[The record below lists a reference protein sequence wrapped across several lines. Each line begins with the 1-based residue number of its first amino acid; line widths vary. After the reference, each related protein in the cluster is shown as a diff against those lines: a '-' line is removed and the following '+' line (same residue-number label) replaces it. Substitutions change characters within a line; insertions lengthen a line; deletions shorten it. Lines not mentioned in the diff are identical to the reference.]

1 MFKILDG
8 RDELFQWDINRQIIV
23 SDASIDAVHYS
34 NRTDDSALVVEVKEK
49 NGLRVADIPNI
60 LLQESW
66 DINVYGYCDGYYTK
80 QAARI
85 KVNPRTKPESY
96 VYTETEV
103 LNYNTVMEKIDR
115 VENNIGEAVNDYL
128 IKNPVVV
135 DLSNY
140 YTKSQVDAAIDTVEL
155 TPGPQGP
162 QGPQGAPGKDGQ
174 DGAPGPQG
182 EPGPVGPAG
191 PTGPAGKDGAPG
203 QQGPQGEPG
212 APGAPGQDG
221 HTPVK
226 GTDYWTETDKAE
238 IVADVIAAIPGGGGG
253 SGGGSGLPEVTAA
266 DNGKFLR
273 VVEGAWAAAVV
284 PNGEEMKF

>member
-85 KVNPRTKPESY
+85 KVNPRCKPESY

-103 LNYNTVMEKIDR
+103 LNYNTVMEKIDT
-115 VENNIGEAVNDYL
+115 I
-128 IKNPVVV
+128 
-135 DLSNY
+135 
-140 YTKSQVDAAIDTVEL
+140 EL

-162 QGPQGAPGKDGQ
+162 QGPQGK
-174 DGAPGPQG
+174 
-182 EPGPVGPAG
+182 
-191 PTGPAGKDGAPG
+191 
-203 QQGPQGEPG
+203 
-212 APGAPGQDG
+212 PGQDG

-238 IVADVIAAIPGGGGG
+238 IVADVIAAIPGGG
-253 SGGGSGLPEVTAA
+253 GGGSGLPEVTAA

>member
-115 VENNIGEAVNDYL
+115 VENNIGAAVNDYL

-162 QGPQGAPGKDGQ
+162 EGPRGPQGAPGKDGQ
-174 DGAPGPQG
+174 DGAPGPA
-182 EPGPVGPAG
+182 GPA
-191 PTGPAGKDGAPG
+191 GPAGKDGAPG
-203 QQGPQGEPG
+203 QQGPQG

-238 IVADVIAAIPGGGGG
+238 MVADVIAAIPGG
-253 SGGGSGLPEVTAA
+253 GGGSGLPEVTAA

-273 VVEGAWAAAVV
+273 VVGGAWAAAVV

>member
-34 NRTDDSALVVEVKEK
+34 NRTDNSALVVEVKEK

-103 LNYNTVMEKIDR
+103 LNYNTVMEKVNTI
-115 VENNIGEAVNDYL
+115 ENNIGEAVNDYL

-162 QGPQGAPGKDGQ
+162 QGPQGEPGKDGQ
-174 DGAPGPQG
+174 DGAPGPA
-182 EPGPVGPAG
+182 GPA
-191 PTGPAGKDGAPG
+191 GPAGKDGAPG

-238 IVADVIAAIPGGGGG
+238 MVADVIAAIPGG
-253 SGGGSGLPEVTAA
+253 GGGSGLPEVTAA

-273 VVEGAWAAAVV
+273 VVGGAWAAAIV

>member
-23 SDASIDAVHYS
+23 YDASIDAVHYS
-34 NRTDDSALVVEVKEK
+34 NRTDDSALVVEVKEE

-66 DINVYGYCDGYYTK
+66 DINVYGYCNGYYTK

-103 LNYNTVMEKIDR
+103 LNYNTVMEKIDK
-115 VENNIGEAVNDYL
+115 VENNIGEVVNDYL

-140 YTKSQVDAAIDTVEL
+140 YTKSQVDAAIDAVEL

-174 DGAPGPQG
+174 DGAPGPKG
-182 EPGPVGPAG
+182 DTGPTGPAG
-191 PTGPAGKDGAPG
+191 PAGPAGKDGAPG
-203 QQGPQGEPG
+203 QQGPQGAPG

-238 IVADVIAAIPGGGGG
+238 MVADVIAAIPG
-253 SGGGSGLPEVTAA
+253 GGGSGLPEVTAA

-273 VVEGAWAAAVV
+273 VVEGAWAAAIV

>member
-23 SDASIDAVHYS
+23 SDASIDAIHYS
-34 NRTDDSALVVEVKEK
+34 NRTDDSALVVEVKEE

-115 VENNIGEAVNDYL
+115 VENNIGAAVNDYL

-162 QGPQGAPGKDGQ
+162 EGPR
-174 DGAPGPQG
+174 GPQG
-182 EPGPVGPAG
+182 EPGRDGAPGPKGDTGPAG
-191 PTGPAGKDGAPG
+191 PAGPAGKDGAPG
-203 QQGPQGEPG
+203 QQGPQGAPG

-253 SGGGSGLPEVTAA
+253 SGLPQVTAD

>member
-34 NRTDDSALVVEVKEK
+34 NRTDNFSLVVEVKEE

-66 DINVYGYCDGYYTK
+66 DINVYGYCNGYYTK

-103 LNYNTVMEKIDR
+103 LNYNTVMEKINR

-140 YTKSQVDAAIDTVEL
+140 YTKSQVDAAIDAVEL

-162 QGPQGAPGKDGQ
+162 QGPQGAPGKDGK
-174 DGAPGPQG
+174 DGAPGPKG
-182 EPGPVGPAG
+182 DTGPAG
-191 PTGPAGKDGAPG
+191 PAGLIGPAGKDGAPG

-238 IVADVIAAIPGGGGG
+238 MVADVIAA
-253 SGGGSGLPEVTAA
+253 LPIY
-266 DNGKFLR
+266 
-273 VVEGAWAAAVV
+273 
-284 PNGEEMKF
+284 NGEVEVV

>member
-23 SDASIDAVHYS
+23 SDASIDAVHFS
-34 NRTDDSALVVEVKEK
+34 NRTDNSALVVEVKEE

-66 DINVYGYCDGYYTK
+66 DINVYGYCNGYYTK

-103 LNYNTVMEKIDR
+103 LNYNTVMEKID
-115 VENNIGEAVNDYL
+115 
-128 IKNPVVV
+128 
-135 DLSNY
+135 
-140 YTKSQVDAAIDTVEL
+140 AIEL
-155 TPGPQGP
+155 MP
-162 QGPQGAPGKDGQ
+162 
-174 DGAPGPQG
+174 
-182 EPGPVGPAG
+182 GPAG
-191 PTGPAGKDGAPG
+191 PA
-203 QQGPQGEPG
+203 GPQGV
-212 APGAPGQDG
+212 PGQDG

-238 IVADVIAAIPGGGGG
+238 IVADVIAAIP
-253 SGGGSGLPEVTAA
+253 VY
-266 DNGKFLR
+266 
-273 VVEGAWAAAVV
+273 
-284 PNGEEMKF
+284 NGEVEVV

>member
-135 DLSNY
+135 DLSDY
-140 YTKSQVDAAIDTVEL
+140 YTKSQVDAAIDAVEL

-162 QGPQGAPGKDGQ
+162 QGPQGEPGRDGQ

-182 EPGPVGPAG
+182 VPGPA
-191 PTGPAGKDGAPG
+191 GPAGKDGAPG

-238 IVADVIAAIPGGGGG
+238 MVADVIAAIPGG
-253 SGGGSGLPEVTAA
+253 GGGSGLPEVTAA

>member
-162 QGPQGAPGKDGQ
+162 QGPQGEPGRDGQ

-182 EPGPVGPAG
+182 EPGPA
-191 PTGPAGKDGAPG
+191 GPAGKDGAPG

-238 IVADVIAAIPGGGGG
+238 IAADVIAAIPGGGGG
-253 SGGGSGLPEVTAA
+253 GGLPQVTAA

>member
-23 SDASIDAVHYS
+23 SDASIDAVHFC
-34 NRTDDSALVVEVKEK
+34 NRTDVSALVVEVKEK

-115 VENNIGEAVNDYL
+115 VENNIGAAVNDYL

-155 TPGPQGP
+155 TPGPAGP
-162 QGPQGAPGKDGQ
+162 AGPQGAPGKDGQ
-174 DGAPGPQG
+174 DGAPGPKG
-182 EPGPVGPAG
+182 DTGPAG
-191 PTGPAGKDGAPG
+191 PAGPAGKDGAPG
-203 QQGPQGEPG
+203 QQGPQG

-238 IVADVIAAIPGGGGG
+238 IVADVIAAIPGGGG
-253 SGGGSGLPEVTAA
+253 SGLPEVTAA

>member
-23 SDASIDAVHYS
+23 SDASIDAVHFC
-34 NRTDDSALVVEVKEK
+34 NRTDVSALVVEVKEK

-115 VENNIGEAVNDYL
+115 VENNIGAAVNDYL

-135 DLSNY
+135 DLSDY

-162 QGPQGAPGKDGQ
+162 A
-174 DGAPGPQG
+174 
-182 EPGPVGPAG
+182 
-191 PTGPAGKDGAPG
+191 GPAGKDGAPG

-253 SGGGSGLPEVTAA
+253 SGLPEVTAA

-273 VVEGAWAAAVV
+273 VVGGAWAAEAIL
-284 PNGEEMKF
+284 GEDTLF

>member
-8 RDELFQWDINRQIIV
+8 RNELFQWDINRQIIV
-23 SDASIDAVHYS
+23 SDASIDAVHFS
-34 NRTDDSALVVEVKEK
+34 NRTDDFSLVVEVKEE

-103 LNYNTVMEKIDR
+103 LNYNTVMEKINT

-140 YTKSQVDAAIDTVEL
+140 YTKSQVDAAIDAVEL
-155 TPGPQGP
+155 MPGPQGP
-162 QGPQGAPGKDGQ
+162 QGPQGEPGKDGAP
-174 DGAPGPQG
+174 GAPGPKG
-182 EPGPVGPAG
+182 DIGPAG
-191 PTGPAGKDGAPG
+191 PQGPAGQDGAPG
-203 QQGPQGEPG
+203 QQGPQG

-253 SGGGSGLPEVTAA
+253 SGLPEVTAA

-273 VVEGAWAAAVV
+273 VVGGAWAAAVV

>member
-34 NRTDDSALVVEVKEK
+34 NRTDNSALVVEVKEK

-66 DINVYGYCDGYYTK
+66 DINVYGYCNGYYTK

-115 VENNIGEAVNDYL
+115 VENNIGAAVNDYL

-140 YTKSQVDAAIDTVEL
+140 YTKSQVDAAIDAVEL
-155 TPGPQGP
+155 MPGPQGP
-162 QGPQGAPGKDGQ
+162 AGPQGVPGKDGK
-174 DGAPGPQG
+174 DGAPGPKG
-182 EPGPVGPAG
+182 DTGPVGPA
-191 PTGPAGKDGAPG
+191 GPAGKDGAPG

-253 SGGGSGLPEVTAA
+253 SGLPEVTAA

-273 VVEGAWAAAVV
+273 VVEGAWAAAIV

>member
-23 SDASIDAVHYS
+23 SDASIDAVHFC
-34 NRTDDSALVVEVKEK
+34 NRTDVSALVVEVKEK
-49 NGLRVADIPNI
+49 NGLRVADVPNI

-66 DINVYGYCDGYYTK
+66 DINVYGYCGGHYTK
-80 QAARI
+80 QAAKI
-85 KVNPRTKPESY
+85 KVNPRCKPESY

-103 LNYNTVMEKIDR
+103 LNYNTVMEKIDK
-115 VENNIGEAVNDYL
+115 VENNIGEIVNDYL
-128 IKNPVVV
+128 IENPVVV

-162 QGPQGAPGKDGQ
+162 EGPRGPQGEPGRDGAPGKDGK
-174 DGAPGPQG
+174 DGAPGPA
-182 EPGPVGPAG
+182 GPA
-191 PTGPAGKDGAPG
+191 GPAGKDGAPG

-212 APGAPGQDG
+212 TPGAPGTPGQDG

-238 IVADVIAAIPGGGGG
+238 MVADVIAA
-253 SGGGSGLPEVTAA
+253 LPIY
-266 DNGKFLR
+266 
-273 VVEGAWAAAVV
+273 
-284 PNGEEMKF
+284 NGEVEVV

>member
-34 NRTDDSALVVEVKEK
+34 NRTDNSALVVEVKEK

-103 LNYNTVMEKIDR
+103 LNYNTVMEKIDT
-115 VENNIGEAVNDYL
+115 I
-128 IKNPVVV
+128 
-135 DLSNY
+135 
-140 YTKSQVDAAIDTVEL
+140 EL

-162 QGPQGAPGKDGQ
+162 EGPQGK
-174 DGAPGPQG
+174 
-182 EPGPVGPAG
+182 
-191 PTGPAGKDGAPG
+191 
-203 QQGPQGEPG
+203 
-212 APGAPGQDG
+212 PGQDG

-238 IVADVIAAIPGGGGG
+238 MVADVIAAIPGGGGG

>member
-34 NRTDDSALVVEVKEK
+34 NRTDASALVVEVKEK

-140 YTKSQVDAAIDTVEL
+140 YTKSQVDAAIDAVEL

-162 QGPQGAPGKDGQ
+162 EGPQGEPGRDGAPGKDGK
-174 DGAPGPQG
+174 DGAPGP
-182 EPGPVGPAG
+182 A
-191 PTGPAGKDGAPG
+191 GPAGKDGAPG
-203 QQGPQGEPG
+203 QQGPQGVPG
-212 APGAPGQDG
+212 TPGTPGQDG

-238 IVADVIAAIPGGGGG
+238 MVADVIAAIPGG
-253 SGGGSGLPEVTAA
+253 GGGSGLPEVTAA

-273 VVEGAWAAAVV
+273 VIEGAWAAEAIL
-284 PNGEEMKF
+284 GEDTLF

>member
-162 QGPQGAPGKDGQ
+162 QGPQGEPGRDGQ

-182 EPGPVGPAG
+182 EPGPA
-191 PTGPAGKDGAPG
+191 GPAGKDGAPG

-253 SGGGSGLPEVTAA
+253 GSGLPEVTAA

-273 VVEGAWAAAVV
+273 VVGGVWAAAVV

>member
-8 RDELFQWDINRQIIV
+8 RNELFQWDINRQIIV
-23 SDASIDAVHYS
+23 SDASIDAVHFS
-34 NRTDDSALVVEVKEK
+34 NRTDDFSLVVEVKEE
-49 NGLRVADIPNI
+49 NGLRVANIPNI

-103 LNYNTVMEKIDR
+103 LNYNTVMEKINT

-140 YTKSQVDAAIDTVEL
+140 YTKSQVDAAIDAVEL
-155 TPGPQGP
+155 MPGPQGP
-162 QGPQGAPGKDGQ
+162 QGPQGAPGKDGAP
-174 DGAPGPQG
+174 GAPGPKG
-182 EPGPVGPAG
+182 DTGPAG
-191 PTGPAGKDGAPG
+191 PAGPAGQDGAPG

-253 SGGGSGLPEVTAA
+253 SGLPEVTAA

-273 VVEGAWAAAVV
+273 VVGGAWAAAVV

>member
-8 RDELFQWDINRQIIV
+8 RNELFQWDINRQIIV
-23 SDASIDAVHYS
+23 SDASIDAVHFC
-34 NRTDDSALVVEVKEK
+34 NRTDVSALVVEVKEK
-49 NGLRVADIPNI
+49 NGLRVADVPNI

-66 DINVYGYCDGYYTK
+66 DINVYGYCGGHYTK
-80 QAARI
+80 QAAKI
-85 KVNPRTKPESY
+85 KVNPRCKPESY

-103 LNYNTVMEKIDR
+103 LNYNTVMEKIDK
-115 VENNIGEAVNDYL
+115 VENNIGEAVKDYL
-128 IKNPVVV
+128 IENPVVV
-135 DLSNY
+135 DLSDY
-140 YTKSQVDAAIDTVEL
+140 YTKSQVDAAIDAVEL

-162 QGPQGAPGKDGQ
+162 EGPQGEPGRDGAPGKDGK
-174 DGAPGPQG
+174 DGAPGPA
-182 EPGPVGPAG
+182 GPA
-191 PTGPAGKDGAPG
+191 GPAGKDGAPG

-212 APGAPGQDG
+212 VPGQDG

-238 IVADVIAAIPGGGGG
+238 MVADVIAAIPGG
-253 SGGGSGLPEVTAA
+253 GGGSGLPEVTAA

>member
-115 VENNIGEAVNDYL
+115 VENNIGAAVNDYL

-162 QGPQGAPGKDGQ
+162 EGPRGPQGAPGKDGQ
-174 DGAPGPQG
+174 DGAPGPA
-182 EPGPVGPAG
+182 GPA
-191 PTGPAGKDGAPG
+191 GPAGKDGAPG
-203 QQGPQGEPG
+203 QQGPQG

-238 IVADVIAAIPGGGGG
+238 MVADVIAAIPGG
-253 SGGGSGLPEVTAA
+253 GGGSGLPEVTAA

>member
-34 NRTDDSALVVEVKEK
+34 NRTDNSALVVEVKEK

-103 LNYNTVMEKIDR
+103 LNYNTVMEKIDK
-115 VENNIGEAVNDYL
+115 VENNIGAAVQDYL

-140 YTKSQVDAAIDTVEL
+140 YTKSQVDAAIDAVEL

-162 QGPQGAPGKDGQ
+162 QGPEGPQGAPGKDGQ
-174 DGAPGPQG
+174 DGAPGPA
-182 EPGPVGPAG
+182 GPA
-191 PTGPAGKDGAPG
+191 GPAGKDGAPG

-238 IVADVIAAIPGGGGG
+238 IVADVIAAIPGGGG
-253 SGGGSGLPEVTAA
+253 SGGGSGLPQVTAA

>member
-115 VENNIGEAVNDYL
+115 VENNIGAAVNDYL

-135 DLSNY
+135 DLSDY
-140 YTKSQVDAAIDTVEL
+140 YTKSQVDAAIDAVEL

-162 QGPQGAPGKDGQ
+162 QGPQGEPGRDGQ

-182 EPGPVGPAG
+182 EPGPA
-191 PTGPAGKDGAPG
+191 GPAGKDGAPG

-253 SGGGSGLPEVTAA
+253 SGLPEVTAA

>member
-23 SDASIDAVHYS
+23 SDASIDAVHFS
-34 NRTDDSALVVEVKEK
+34 NRTDNSALVVEVKDK

-66 DINVYGYCDGYYTK
+66 DINVYGYCNGYYTK

-103 LNYNTVMEKIDR
+103 LNYNTVMEKID
-115 VENNIGEAVNDYL
+115 
-128 IKNPVVV
+128 
-135 DLSNY
+135 
-140 YTKSQVDAAIDTVEL
+140 AIEL
-155 TPGPQGP
+155 MPGPQGP
-162 QGPQGAPGKDGQ
+162 AGPQGAP
-174 DGAPGPQG
+174 
-182 EPGPVGPAG
+182 
-191 PTGPAGKDGAPG
+191 GKDGAPG

-238 IVADVIAAIPGGGGG
+238 MVADVIAA
-253 SGGGSGLPEVTAA
+253 LPIY
-266 DNGKFLR
+266 
-273 VVEGAWAAAVV
+273 
-284 PNGEEMKF
+284 NGEVEVV

>member
-34 NRTDDSALVVEVKEK
+34 NRTDNSALVVEVKEK

-103 LNYNTVMEKIDR
+103 LNYNTVMEKIDK
-115 VENNIGEAVNDYL
+115 VENNIGAAVNDYL

-140 YTKSQVDAAIDTVEL
+140 YTKSQVDAAIDAVEL

-162 QGPQGAPGKDGQ
+162 QGPEGPQGAPGKDGQ
-174 DGAPGPQG
+174 DGAPGPA
-182 EPGPVGPAG
+182 GPA
-191 PTGPAGKDGAPG
+191 GPAGKDGAPG

-253 SGGGSGLPEVTAA
+253 SGLPEVTAA

>member
-66 DINVYGYCDGYYTK
+66 DINVYGYCNGYYTK

-115 VENNIGEAVNDYL
+115 VENNIGAAVNDYL

-162 QGPQGAPGKDGQ
+162 AGPQGEPGRDGQ
-174 DGAPGPQG
+174 DGAPGPKG
-182 EPGPVGPAG
+182 DTGPA
-191 PTGPAGKDGAPG
+191 GPAGKDGAPG

-238 IVADVIAAIPGGGGG
+238 MVADVIAAIPGG
-253 SGGGSGLPEVTAA
+253 GGGSGLPEVTAA

>member
-85 KVNPRTKPESY
+85 KVKPRTKPESY

-103 LNYNTVMEKIDR
+103 LNYNTIMEKIDT
-115 VENNIGEAVNDYL
+115 I
-128 IKNPVVV
+128 
-135 DLSNY
+135 
-140 YTKSQVDAAIDTVEL
+140 EL

-162 QGPQGAPGKDGQ
+162 RGPQ
-174 DGAPGPQG
+174 
-182 EPGPVGPAG
+182 
-191 PTGPAGKDGAPG
+191 
-203 QQGPQGEPG
+203 
-212 APGAPGQDG
+212 GAPGQDG

-238 IVADVIAAIPGGGGG
+238 IVADVIAAIPGGGG
-253 SGGGSGLPEVTAA
+253 SGGGSGLPQVTAA

-273 VVEGAWAAAVV
+273 VVEGVWAAAIV

>member
-8 RDELFQWDINRQIIV
+8 RNELFQWDINRQIIV
-23 SDASIDAVHYS
+23 SDASIDAVHFC
-34 NRTDDSALVVEVKEK
+34 NRTDVSALVVEVKEK

-66 DINVYGYCDGYYTK
+66 DINVYGYCGGHYTK
-80 QAARI
+80 QAAKI
-85 KVNPRTKPESY
+85 KVNPRCKPESY

-103 LNYNTVMEKIDR
+103 LNYNTVMEKIDK
-115 VENNIGEAVNDYL
+115 VENNIGEVVNDYL
-128 IKNPVVV
+128 IENPVVV

-140 YTKSQVDAAIDTVEL
+140 YTKSQVDAAIDAVEL

-162 QGPQGAPGKDGQ
+162 EGPRGPQGEPGRDGAPGK

-182 EPGPVGPAG
+182 PA
-191 PTGPAGKDGAPG
+191 GPAGKDGAPG

-212 APGAPGQDG
+212 TPGQDG

-238 IVADVIAAIPGGGGG
+238 MVADVIAAIPGG
-253 SGGGSGLPEVTAA
+253 GGGSGLPEVTAA

>member
-66 DINVYGYCDGYYTK
+66 DINVYGYCNGYYTK

-103 LNYNTVMEKIDR
+103 LNYNTVMEKIDK
-115 VENNIGEAVNDYL
+115 VENNIGAAVNDYL

-162 QGPQGAPGKDGQ
+162 EGPRGPQGEPGRDGAPGKDGK
-174 DGAPGPQG
+174 DGAPGPA
-182 EPGPVGPAG
+182 GPA
-191 PTGPAGKDGAPG
+191 GPAGKDGAPG
-203 QQGPQGEPG
+203 QQGPQGEPGAPG

-238 IVADVIAAIPGGGGG
+238 MVADVIAAIPGG
-253 SGGGSGLPEVTAA
+253 GGGSGLPEVTAA

-273 VVEGAWAAAVV
+273 VVGGAWAAAVV

>member
-34 NRTDDSALVVEVKEK
+34 NRTDNSALVVEVKEK

-66 DINVYGYCDGYYTK
+66 DINVYGYCNGYYTK

-115 VENNIGEAVNDYL
+115 VENNIGAAVNDYL

-140 YTKSQVDAAIDTVEL
+140 YTKSQVDAAIDAVEL

-182 EPGPVGPAG
+182 EPGPAGPA
-191 PTGPAGKDGAPG
+191 GPAGKDGAPG
-203 QQGPQGEPG
+203 QQGPQGAPG

-238 IVADVIAAIPGGGGG
+238 MVADVIAAIPGGGGG
-253 SGGGSGLPEVTAA
+253 SGLPQVTAA

-273 VVEGAWAAAVV
+273 VVGGVWAAAVV

>member
-8 RDELFQWDINRQIIV
+8 RTELFQWDINRQIIV
-23 SDASIDAVHYS
+23 SDASIDAVHFS
-34 NRTDDSALVVEVKEK
+34 NRTDNFSLVVEVKEE

-66 DINVYGYCDGYYTK
+66 DINVYGYCNGYYTK

-140 YTKSQVDAAIDTVEL
+140 YTKSQVDAAIDAVEL

-162 QGPQGAPGKDGQ
+162 QGPQGAPGKDGK
-174 DGAPGPQG
+174 DGAPGPKG
-182 EPGPVGPAG
+182 DTGPAG
-191 PTGPAGKDGAPG
+191 PAGLIGPAGKDGAPG

-238 IVADVIAAIPGGGGG
+238 MVADVIAAIPGGGGG
-253 SGGGSGLPEVTAA
+253 GSGLPEVTVA

-273 VVEGAWAAAVV
+273 VVGGVWAAAIV

>member
-8 RDELFQWDINRQIIV
+8 RNELFQWDINRQIIV
-23 SDASIDAVHYS
+23 SDASIDAVHFC
-34 NRTDDSALVVEVKEK
+34 NRTDVSALVVEVKEK
-49 NGLRVADIPNI
+49 NGLRVADVPNI

-66 DINVYGYCDGYYTK
+66 DINVYGYCGGHYTK
-80 QAARI
+80 QAAKI
-85 KVNPRTKPESY
+85 KVNPRCKPESY

-115 VENNIGEAVNDYL
+115 VENNIGEAVSDYL

-135 DLSNY
+135 DLSDY
-140 YTKSQVDAAIDTVEL
+140 YTKSQVDAAIDSVEL
-155 TPGPQGP
+155 TPGPEGPEGPRGP
-162 QGPQGAPGKDGQ
+162 QGEPGRDGQ
-174 DGAPGPQG
+174 DGAPGPA
-182 EPGPVGPAG
+182 GPA
-191 PTGPAGKDGAPG
+191 GPAGKDGAPG

-212 APGAPGQDG
+212 TPGTPGQDG

-253 SGGGSGLPEVTAA
+253 SGLPEVTAA

-273 VVEGAWAAAVV
+273 VVEGAWAAAIV

>member
-8 RDELFQWDINRQIIV
+8 RTELFQWDINRQIIV
-23 SDASIDAVHYS
+23 SDASIDAVHFS
-34 NRTDDSALVVEVKEK
+34 NRTDNFSLVVEVKEE

-66 DINVYGYCDGYYTK
+66 DINVYGYCNGYYTK

-140 YTKSQVDAAIDTVEL
+140 YTKSQVDAAIDAVEL

-162 QGPQGAPGKDGQ
+162 QGPQGAPGKDGK
-174 DGAPGPQG
+174 DGAPGPKG
-182 EPGPVGPAG
+182 DTGPAG
-191 PTGPAGKDGAPG
+191 PAGLIGPAGKDGAPG

-253 SGGGSGLPEVTAA
+253 SGLPEVTAA

-273 VVEGAWAAAVV
+273 VVGGVWAAAIV

>member
-8 RDELFQWDINRQIIV
+8 RDELFQWDINRQILV

-103 LNYNTVMEKIDR
+103 LNYNTVMEKIDT
-115 VENNIGEAVNDYL
+115 I
-128 IKNPVVV
+128 
-135 DLSNY
+135 
-140 YTKSQVDAAIDTVEL
+140 EL

-162 QGPQGAPGKDGQ
+162 EGPQGK
-174 DGAPGPQG
+174 
-182 EPGPVGPAG
+182 
-191 PTGPAGKDGAPG
+191 
-203 QQGPQGEPG
+203 
-212 APGAPGQDG
+212 PGQDG

-226 GTDYWTETDKAE
+226 GIDYWTETDKAE
-238 IVADVIAAIPGGGGG
+238 MVADVIAAIPGGGGG

-273 VVEGAWAAAVV
+273 VVGGAWAAAVV

>member
-34 NRTDDSALVVEVKEK
+34 NRTDNSALVVEVKEK

-66 DINVYGYCDGYYTK
+66 DINVYGYCNGYYTK

-115 VENNIGEAVNDYL
+115 VENNIGAAVNDYL

-140 YTKSQVDAAIDTVEL
+140 YTKSQVDAAIDAVEL

-162 QGPQGAPGKDGQ
+162 QGPQGEPGRDGQ

-182 EPGPVGPAG
+182 APGPA
-191 PTGPAGKDGAPG
+191 GPAGKDGAPG
-203 QQGPQGEPG
+203 QQGPQGAPG

-253 SGGGSGLPEVTAA
+253 SGLPQVTAA

>member
-23 SDASIDAVHYS
+23 SDASIDAVHFC
-34 NRTDDSALVVEVKEK
+34 NRTDVSALVVEVKEK
-49 NGLRVADIPNI
+49 NGLRVADVPNI

-66 DINVYGYCDGYYTK
+66 DINVYGYCGGHYTK
-80 QAARI
+80 QAAKI
-85 KVNPRTKPESY
+85 KVNPRCKPESY

-140 YTKSQVDAAIDTVEL
+140 YTKSQVDAAIDAVEL

-162 QGPQGAPGKDGQ
+162 RGPQGEPGRDGQ
-174 DGAPGPQG
+174 DGAPGPA
-182 EPGPVGPAG
+182 GPA
-191 PTGPAGKDGAPG
+191 GPAGKDGAPG
-203 QQGPQGEPG
+203 QQGPQGAPG

-238 IVADVIAAIPGGGGG
+238 MVADVIAAIPGG
-253 SGGGSGLPEVTAA
+253 GGGSGLPEVTAA

-273 VVEGAWAAAVV
+273 VVGGVWAAEAIL
-284 PNGEEMKF
+284 GEDTLF

>member
-8 RDELFQWDINRQIIV
+8 RNELFQWDINRQIIV
-23 SDASIDAVHYS
+23 SDASIDAVHFS
-34 NRTDDSALVVEVKEK
+34 NRTDNFSLVVEVKEQ

-103 LNYNTVMEKIDR
+103 LNYNTVMEKIDK
-115 VENNIGEAVNDYL
+115 VENNIGEVVNDYL

-140 YTKSQVDAAIDTVEL
+140 YTKSQVDAAIDAVEL
-155 TPGPQGP
+155 MPGPQGP
-162 QGPQGAPGKDGQ
+162 QGPQGVPGKDG
-174 DGAPGPQG
+174 
-182 EPGPVGPAG
+182 
-191 PTGPAGKDGAPG
+191 KDGA
-203 QQGPQGEPG
+203 PG

-253 SGGGSGLPEVTAA
+253 SGLPEVTAA

-273 VVEGAWAAAVV
+273 VVEGAWAAAIV

>member
-34 NRTDDSALVVEVKEK
+34 NRTDNFSLVVEVKEE

-66 DINVYGYCDGYYTK
+66 DINVYGYCNGYYTK

-140 YTKSQVDAAIDTVEL
+140 YTKSQVDAAIDAVEL

-162 QGPQGAPGKDGQ
+162 QGPQGAPGKDGK
-174 DGAPGPQG
+174 DGAPGPKG
-182 EPGPVGPAG
+182 DTGPAG
-191 PTGPAGKDGAPG
+191 PAGLIGPAGKDGAPG
-203 QQGPQGEPG
+203 QQGPQGE
-212 APGAPGQDG
+212 PGAPGQDG

-253 SGGGSGLPEVTAA
+253 SGLPEVTAA

-273 VVEGAWAAAVV
+273 VVEGAWAAAIV

>member
-115 VENNIGEAVNDYL
+115 VENNIGAAVNDYL

-162 QGPQGAPGKDGQ
+162 EGPRGPQGAPGKDGQ
-174 DGAPGPQG
+174 DGAPGPA
-182 EPGPVGPAG
+182 GPA
-191 PTGPAGKDGAPG
+191 GPAGKDGAPG
-203 QQGPQGEPG
+203 QQGPQG

-238 IVADVIAAIPGGGGG
+238 MVADVIAAIPGGGGG
-253 SGGGSGLPEVTAA
+253 GGLPQVTAA

>member
-85 KVNPRTKPESY
+85 KVKPRTKPESY

-103 LNYNTVMEKIDR
+103 LNYNTVMEKIDK
-115 VENNIGEAVNDYL
+115 VENNIGEVVNDYL

-140 YTKSQVDAAIDTVEL
+140 YTKSQVDAAIDAVEL

-162 QGPQGAPGKDGQ
+162 EGPQGVPGKDGK
-174 DGAPGPQG
+174 DGAPGPKG
-182 EPGPVGPAG
+182 DTGPAG
-191 PTGPAGKDGAPG
+191 PAGPAGKDGAPG
-203 QQGPQGEPG
+203 QQGPQGVPG

-238 IVADVIAAIPGGGGG
+238 MVADVIAAIPGGGGG
-253 SGGGSGLPEVTAA
+253 SGLPQVTVA

-273 VVEGAWAAAVV
+273 VVEGAWAAEAIL
-284 PNGEEMKF
+284 GEDTLF